1 MKRIITVFSF
11 LTLICLISLAQP
23 SDVNGQQ
30 NEEKDI
36 IEIPQYQYDNEDIVS
51 EVGAAFTAEEV
62 RRGKALT
69 KLSTFNYNGKKLTQ
83 GIDWSPLKMLVYIN
97 GIPYQFDRDL
107 PKHYQSE
114 AIRSLDESVWY
125 FYEDLYRGDTISVIV
140 GIILSLIPL
149 VLLTLLFYFTYL
161 WYTGMSVEEFTYKF
175 NQIKPQVD
183 EGIARIKENLAT

>member
-1 MKRIITVFSF
+1 M
-11 LTLICLISLAQP
+11 ISLAQP